1 MYRLKHPQGY
11 LSMPLKEWV
20 LIVNDIRGASDDE
33 VIRVAVDYGAK
44 LSIMHMQGEPKNMQ
58 DNPNMIMLYWIYQIF
73 LRRG

>member
-1 MYRLKHPQGY
+1 MY
-11 LSMPLKEWV
+11 
-20 LIVNDIRGASDDE
+20 DIRGASDDE